1 MDREQKIAYEI
12 VRQRIVDRLDKL
24 EAAIKAG
31 TKLPSGDAYSLKKW
45 RRFGAAFAWDPSVY
59 TVILEN
65 PVMSDQALISELRKL
80 EQTFMR
86 KWGVIDK
93 IPLHHKIAS
102 RTGGDL
108 GIRTPVDVWLETKK
122 RIFDATGAA
131 PGNGKA
137 NLNAAGQFDELAHLG
152 REGAKGSVFAEA
164 GISRPEDFPYLHRA
178 GQNLA
183 VKAGDDP
190 KLVMGTAAEQAE
202 ALKPSIIQQLER
214 FEETTATP
222 QVQNQRQILT
232 RAGYPEAFA
241 PETSIERIQQI
252 NKEIQGTDIPKQFAE
267 AFDFT
272 GGNARL
278 NFQAPDVSE
287 SWQII
292 ESRQQFPNR
301 LIGARKTAA
310 GLAGAGILALGPL
323 GTAASAAET
332 AERTKIAQQTGSILD
347 KTQAGI
353 SGVSLAA
360 DVASYNPLAA
370 IPGTLISTG
379 ADVINL
385 VIDGGRAMVSGEATY
400 NRKQLERQERLRRLP
415 ADHPE
420 RQGFA
425 AGGGM

>member
-1 MDREQKIAYEI
+1 MDKEQKVAYEI
-12 VRQRIVDRLDKL
+12 VRQRIVSQLDKL
-24 EAAIKAG
+24 EAAKKAG

-59 TVILEN
+59 TAILEK
-65 PVMSDQALISELRKL
+65 PDMSDKALISELRKL

-108 GIRTPVDVWLETKK
+108 GIRTPVDVWLETRK
-122 RIFDATGAA
+122 RIFDATGAK
-131 PGNGKA
+131 PGNGRA

-152 REGAKGSVFAEA
+152 REGAKGSVFAGT
-164 GISRPEDFPYLHRA
+164 GILRPENFPYLHRA

-183 VKAGDDP
+183 EKAGADP

-222 QVQNQRQILT
+222 QVQAQREVLT
-232 RAGYPEAFA
+232 KAGYPEAFA

-252 NKEIQGTDIPKQFAE
+252 NKEIRGTDIPQQFAE
-267 AFDFT
+267 AFDFKS
-272 GGNARL
+272 GGARL
-278 NFQAPDVSE
+278 NFQAPIVEE
-287 SWQII
+287 SWKII

-301 LIGARKTAA
+301 LIGTRKAA
-310 GLAGAGILALGPL
+310 TGLAGAGILALGPL

-347 KTQAGI
+347 KAQAGI
-353 SGVSLAA
+353 SGISLSA
-360 DVASYNPLAA
+360 DIASYNPLTA
-370 IPGTLISTG
+370 IPGAIVSTG
-379 ADVINL
+379 ADVLNL
-385 VIDGGRAMVSGEATY
+385 VIDGGRAMISGTATY
-400 NRKQLERQERLRRLP
+400 NRKQRERQERLRRLP
-415 ADHPE
+415 ADAPE

-425 AGGGM
+425 SAGGM